1 MDSIHQILNNDT
13 DLYSFLQVTPSSS
26 PSDIRRQYRKL
37 ALKHH
42 PDKQGGNADQFNL
55 LTKVYEILSDETL
68 RAQYNE
74 IRRIKQEKVVQ
85 RDRLE
90 ESTRKFRQE
99 LERAEKQHRFD
110 NLQEDVSKRKWIN
123 DLEKLKED
131 GLKRRRLQEN
141 AVRTQE
147 VDRKYISFKVI
158 PLQKQYPSILE
169 TSGSIP
175 VKVTWKHKP
184 ELQELFNEDVLKQIM
199 EIFGPIKSVSI
210 LPSQSTRYDY
220 GIVEYERASD
230 TSRALGHDYRKS
242 ASNWDGTNVRKLAS
256 LLRDCKSMTNERL
269 VDGIRHKLPSNF
281 KLTSTNNVTVDEVL
295 DRFLLKVLG
304 KT

>member
-26 PSDIRRQYRKL
+26 PPEIRRQYRKL

-90 ESTRKFRQE
+90 ESTRRFQQE
-99 LERAEKQHRFD
+99 LERAEKQHRFE

-131 GLKRRRLQEN
+131 GLKRRRLQET
-141 AVRTQE
+141 AVRPQE
-147 VDRKYISFKVI
+147 SDRRYISFKEI
-158 PLQKQYPSILE
+158 PLEKQYASVLE
-169 TSGSIP
+169 TSGSVP

-210 LPSQSTRYDY
+210 LPNQSTRYDY

-230 TSRALGHDYRKS
+230 TSRALDHDYRKS

-256 LLRDCKSMTNERL
+256 LLRDCKSMSNEGL
-269 VDGIRHKLPSNF
+269 VDEIRRNLPSNF

-295 DRFLLKVLG
+295 NRFLNK
-304 KT
+304 

>member
-131 GLKRRRLQEN
+131 GLKRRRLQET
-141 AVRTQE
+141 AVRPQE
-147 VDRKYISFKVI
+147 SDRRYISFKEI
-158 PLQKQYPSILE
+158 PLEKQYASVLE
-169 TSGSIP
+169 TSGSVP

-210 LPSQSTRYDY
+210 LPNQSTRYDY

-230 TSRALGHDYRKS
+230 TSRALDHDYRKS

-256 LLRDCKSMTNERL
+256 LLRDCKSMSNEGL
-269 VDGIRHKLPSNF
+269 VDEIRRNLPSNF

-295 DRFLLKVLG
+295 NRFLNK
-304 KT
+304 